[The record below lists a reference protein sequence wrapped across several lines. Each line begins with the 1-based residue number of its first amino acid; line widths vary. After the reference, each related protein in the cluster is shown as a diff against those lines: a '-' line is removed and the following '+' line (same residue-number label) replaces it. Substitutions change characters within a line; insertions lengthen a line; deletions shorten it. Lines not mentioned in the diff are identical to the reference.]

1 MDNQADL
8 YAEKYGVLE
17 YKIVGKNT
25 VVYYANHLNEH
36 TTYKVTVNLE
46 TMTEK
51 SRLPLK
57 RYYQKGNAN
66 VSL

>member
-1 MDNQADL
+1 MENQAIL

-17 YKIVGKNT
+17 YRLIGKT
-25 VVYYANHLNEH
+25 MVYYANHLNER

-51 SRLPLK
+51 SRKALK
-57 RYYQKGNAN
+57 RYYKKGNMN

>member
-1 MDNQADL
+1 MNNQATL

-17 YKIVGKNT
+17 YKIHGKSM
-25 VVYYANHLNEH
+25 VYYANHLNERI
-36 TTYKVTVNLE
+36 TYKVTVNLV

-51 SRLPLK
+51 SRK
-57 RYYQKGNAN
+57 AMKKYYQKGNVN

>member
-1 MDNQADL
+1 MNNKAIL
-8 YAEKYGVLE
+8 YAEKYGILE
-17 YKIVGKNT
+17 YKIFGKT
-25 VVYYANHLNEH
+25 MVYYANHLNEH
-36 TTYKVTVNLE
+36 TTYKVTVNLV

-57 RYYQKGNAN
+57 RYCQKGNVN

>member
-17 YKIVGKNT
+17 YKIVGKNMI
-25 VVYYANHLNEH
+25 YYSNYLNERI
-36 TTYKVTVNLE
+36 TYKVTVNLE
-46 TMTEK
+46 KMKEK

-57 RYYQKGNAN
+57 RYYQKGNVN